1 MSMQYTETVVA
12 IAIGVLTAVFV
23 GALFVLV
30 IICRRQRLY
39 YKAGL
44 CEKQDDIRYIV

>member
-12 IAIGVLTAVFV
+12 IAIGVLTSVFV

-30 IICRRQRLY
+30 VICKRQRLY
-39 YKAGL
+39 YKSGL
-44 CEKQDDIRYIV
+44 CEKQDDIR